1 MVELCHNHYLIEI
14 LNGCAQTPRMCCF
27 QKEKVLVIFMKLIDL
42 EYPEEL
48 HDLHNDYPC
57 AAEKI
62 KVTDDM
68 LSDYCNEIKNKFK
81 INSGNVHK
89 LIPTL
94 RDKKK
99 LRSS

>member
-1 MVELCHNHYLIEI
+1 MDALRRRA
-14 LNGCAQTPRMCCF
+14 GAASK
-27 QKEKVLVIFMKLIDL
+27 KEGYRPYIYEVDL
-42 EYPEEL
+42 EYPKEL

-62 KVTDDM
+62 KVTDEM
-68 LSDYCNEIKNKFK
+68 LSDYCRDIKNKFN
-81 INSGNVHK
+81 INSGNVRK

-99 LRSS
+99 LCSS